1 MPHRLLLVTHPDCLR
16 HDPGAAHPEGAARL
30 AAIEAALAA
39 ETSLGPERVRR
50 EVARP
55 AAVADLLRVHGSAH
69 VEAMRALAAQAGAGA
84 PAFVEPET
92 PVSAG
97 SFEAALAAAG
107 CAIRAAEAVLRGEA
121 RAAFALARPPGHHA
135 DRDRG
140 GGYCLFNNVAIAA
153 RRALADGLARRV
165 LVVDWDVHHGDGTQA
180 VFWEDAAVHVL
191 SLHLHPHYPHTGG
204 ADERGAGPGL
214 GATRNVPLEPG
225 TGGAGYLARFSEA
238 LDASLREARPDLVL
252 VSAGFDL
259 LAGDP
264 QGGLALEPRDLHAV
278 TAALL
283 ARADATGAPVAAVL
297 EGGYVPERLG
307 AAVVNVARALARLAP
322 A

>member
-69 VEAMRALAAQAGAGA
+69 VEAM
-84 PAFVEPET
+84 
-92 PVSAG
+92 
-97 SFEAALAAAG
+97 
-107 CAIRAAEAVLRGEA
+107 
-121 RAAFALARPPGHHA
+121 
-135 DRDRG
+135 
-140 GGYCLFNNVAIAA
+140 
-153 RRALADGLARRV
+153 RALADGLARRV

-283 ARADATGAPVAAVL
+283 ARADAAGAPVAAVL